1 MKKIYLRIIAIIII
15 TFFFA
20 CRQEIDTITTE
31 QKVRETEFFK
41 TNLEKLSEE
50 QKQIL
55 HYLDNE
61 NSKTNFISRLND
73 RKGIPIWDKMIIKTD
88 KKTESLS

>member
-15 TFFFA
+15 TFFFSF
-20 CRQEIDTITTE
+20 RQEIDTITTE

-55 HYLDNE
+55 HYLE
-61 NSKTNFISRLND
+61 NIAHIHSK
-73 RKGIPIWDKMIIKTD
+73 P
-88 KKTESLS
+88 